1 MPRLGL
7 FMMDFCLL
15 KEVFAGEVLDR
26 YFAYVSGLVEAALAQ
41 DRTPPIGRLRRYLDV
56 ITSKLE
62 AHDWARGCMIGNLSL
77 ETAVHSEPLRL
88 QLVAIF
94 ERWRQPFAA
103 CIAEGQAAGD
113 VTRAFDPDDLADFLL
128 SSWQGA
134 MLRMKVERSPRSSG
148 SRTSSSALFS
158 PGRRPN
164 EPESRQRLAAR
175 AGRRAQFDH
184 VLCRGRNAGP
194 TVLFLHGNPTS
205 SHIFGAT
212 SSRMSR
218 RLAAASRLI

>member
-1 MPRLGL
+1 MARQSLREN
-7 FMMDFCLL
+7 LL
-15 KEVFAGEVLDR
+15 QAGFQTIWNSGYTAAGVRDIVAAAGARPGSFTNHFASKEEFAGEVLER
-26 YFAYVSGLVEAALAQ
+26 YFAYVGGLVENALAR
-41 DRTPPIGRLRRYLDV
+41 DGTPPIGRLRRYLDV

-113 VTRAFDPDDLADFLL
+113 ITKAFDADDLADFLL

-134 MLRMKVERSPRSSG
+134 MLRMKVERSPEPLERFKKII
-148 SRTSSSALFS
+148 FS
-158 PGRRPN
+158 
-164 EPESRQRLAAR
+164 
-175 AGRRAQFDH
+175 
-184 VLCRGRNAGP
+184 
-194 TVLFLHGNPTS
+194 TVFAKETTP
-205 SHIFGAT
+205 
-212 SSRMSR
+212 
-218 RLAAASRLI
+218 